1 VNRQSTKL
9 FLSLVAVVSAFSC
22 LAARRDAWLEVRSPN
37 FIIVTNA
44 SERQAR
50 KTALDFEEIREVFRE
65 SLRVAADHP
74 TPVITVIA
82 AKDEDTMKQLL
93 PEDYVKG
100 HAHHAGMFVY
110 RMNMYFA
117 AVRLGQEGANAYETF
132 YHEYYHSLTIPYF
145 PNLPLWVA
153 EGLAEFFAHTEIDD
167 KSVGMGQADPN
178 LLAELQHGPF
188 IPLQVLFKIDRSS
201 PYYNEEKKTSIF
213 YAESWAL
220 THYLMEGDRRAHRSS
235 FISYLNALDQG
246 KSQEE
251 AVAESFGD
259 VKKLEMNL
267 LDYIHSQR
275 FYYMRVPM
283 TSKISEGDLKIRPIS
298 EGEADA
304 YRGGFAAL
312 RGSSEQAKQLLQQA
326 VAADPQASVTQEY
339 LAISQFFDGE
349 DTAALASVS
358 KAIDAD
364 PKNASTRFLRAELV
378 SRGGGLSSANP
389 QLDSDLREAIALNPS
404 LSPPYALLATYLAA
418 QNEKLSDA
426 LSFAQKALSLEPA
439 NASYQLALA
448 QVLARMEEFDQAR
461 IAALRAQAWARQPE
475 EKEQAQAFLGY
486 LEQARQYRP
495 RSAGIAGAD
504 RVADSET
511 DRVLDIAQGTVRN
524 GRCQGALTLDLE
536 TQGRLLHL
544 RGMASGF
551 PITVEN
557 GSIPDFDPC
566 KSLNGLEAEVRYS
579 PDEADE
585 DSGSIR
591 FLRVFAPQGTA
602 DLPLGTAVAEGEA
615 SSVDCQG
622 HEMRLLLMA
631 TGKPVLL
638 HARDYTKIAY
648 VAGANSSLGD
658 LDPCSQLKGRA
669 LRITYAIT
677 PGKAYAGEIETVVVG
692 K

>member
-1 VNRQSTKL
+1 VNRELTKL
-9 FLSLVAVVSAFSC
+9 LSVVAVVAAFSC
-22 LAARRDAWLEVRSPN
+22 LAARRDTWLEVRSPN

-50 KTALDFEEIREVFRE
+50 KTALEFEEIREVFRE

-74 TPVITVIA
+74 TPLITVIA
-82 AKDEDTMKQLL
+82 AKDEDTLKQLL

-110 RMNMYFA
+110 RMNIYFA
-117 AVRLGQEGANAYETF
+117 AVLLGQEGTSAYETF

-145 PNLPLWVA
+145 PNLPLWIA

-178 LLAELQHGPF
+178 LLAELRNGPF

-220 THYLMEGDRRAHRSS
+220 THYLMEGDGGAHRSA
-235 FISYLNALDQG
+235 FTSYLNALDHG
-246 KSQEE
+246 KPQEE

-259 VKKLEMNL
+259 LKKLEINL
-267 LDYIHSQR
+267 LDYIHSR
-275 FYYMRVPM
+275 PSDYMKVSII
-283 TSKISEGDLKIRPIS
+283 SKINQGDLKIRPIS

-312 RGSSEQAKQLLQQA
+312 RGSSEQAKQLLEQA
-326 VAADPQASVTQEY
+326 AAADPQASVTQEY

-378 SRGGGLSSANP
+378 NRDGGLSSANP
-389 QLDSDLREAIALNPS
+389 QLESDLREAIALNPN
-404 LSPPYALLATYLAA
+404 LSPPYALLATYMAA
-418 QNEKLSDA
+418 QNENLSDA
-426 LSFAQKALSLEPA
+426 LSFAQKALFLEPA

-448 QVLARMEEFDQAR
+448 QVLARMDEFAQAR
-461 IAALRAQAWARQPE
+461 IAGLRAQAWARQPE
-475 EKEQAQAFLGY
+475 EKEQAQAFLAY
-486 LEQARQYRP
+486 LEEARQYRA
-495 RSAGIAGAD
+495 RAAGIAA
-504 RVADSET
+504 ADSARDSES

-524 GRCQGALTLDLE
+524 GRCEGRLTLDLE

-544 RGMASGF
+544 RGIQSGF

-557 GSIPDFDPC
+557 GSIPNFDAC

-579 PDEADE
+579 LDQADE

-591 FLRVFAPQGTA
+591 FLRVFAPQRTA

-622 HEMRLLLMA
+622 NEMRLVLMA
-631 TGKPVLL
+631 RGKPILL
-638 HARDYTKIAY
+638 HATDYTKIAY

-669 LRITYAIT
+669 LKITYAIT
-677 PGKAYAGEIETVVVG
+677 PRKAYAGEIETVIVG